1 MLSQEKARLEKEAE
15 EKARLEA
22 EAEKKEEEN

>member
-1 MLSQEKARLEKEAE
+1 LAAKLEAE

-22 EAEKKEEEN
+22 IEAKKKEEEKKKL